1 MARPEEAGVIAVA
14 IPTYNRGAL
23 VADTVAKLFTL
34 DPPPDEIVVVDQSR
48 DENGALARW
57 QDEGRIR
64 LIRLSM
70 PSIPHAMN
78 EALFAAT
85 APIILFLDDDVV
97 PSPGLVA
104 AHERAHDDPSTWV
117 VVGQVLQPG
126 EEPEHIEQSNDELEF
141 RFNDDTGRFVAN
153 VIANNMSVKRREAIA
168 TGGFDENFIGAAH
181 RFESDFALRVVK
193 AGGKI
198 WFSPLKLSS
207 GGLRSYGRHL
217 TSPSPAHS
225 VGDYYFAMFHRR
237 PFWRY
242 AIRRLRQNVATR
254 FHLRHPWTIPGKLI
268 GEFRGLLLGRKLAR
282 RGRRLLSASAEMPPA
297 ATAFTNK
304 PS

>member
-1 MARPEEAGVIAVA
+1 VITVA

-23 VADTVAKLFTL
+23 VADTVSKLFAL

-48 DENGALARW
+48 DENPALSHW
-57 QDEGRIR
+57 HDEGRIR
-64 LIRLSM
+64 LIRLAA

-85 APIILFLDDDVV
+85 APVVLFLDDDVV

-104 AHERAHDDPSTWV
+104 AHERAHDDSNTWV

-126 EEPEHIEQSNDELEF
+126 EEPEHIEQSNDALEF
-141 RFNDDTGRFVAN
+141 RFNDDSGRFVAN

-168 TGGFDENFIGAAH
+168 MGGFDENFIGAAH
-181 RFESDFALRVVK
+181 RFESDFALRVVE

-198 WFSPLKLSS
+198 WFSPEATLRHLKLSS

-225 VGDYYFAMFHRR
+225 VGDYYFGMFHRR

-242 AIRRLRQNVATR
+242 ALRRLRQNVVTR
-254 FHLRHPWTIPGKLI
+254 FHLRHPWTIPAKLV
-268 GEFRGLLLGRKLAR
+268 GEFRGLLLGRKLAGS
-282 RGRRLLSASAEMPPA
+282 GRRLVSASEMPPPP
-297 ATAFTNK
+297 TAFTDK